1 MSSYSFSNN
10 PIHIP
15 RKGSFYP
22 RGSVVV
28 GHKGRR
34 RNPLAEEYDTTFA
47 ARLFVGLGVL
57 GGKELPIQKL
67 IAATRKFLREPIK
80 VGKTVYNVGED
91 SSYISQKGVYKYEA
105 DGKVYEEN
113 SAQVIIAAPR
123 NAINAILIAAKE
135 HPMWNLQNFDAGPTR
150 TSKIKLFLDA
160 LEAGNEVHENTDRAP
175 ETF

>member
-113 SAQVIIAAPR
+113 SAQVIIIDTQGTPQSVWRSIMISLGEYLCRALR
-123 NAINAILIAAKE
+123 QE
-135 HPMWNLQNFDAGPTR
+135 SVYVELQKNGLVLSTLKVIP
-150 TSKIKLFLDA
+150 
-160 LEAGNEVHENTDRAP
+160 
-175 ETF
+175 

>member
-1 MSSYSFSNN
+1 
-10 PIHIP
+10 
-15 RKGSFYP
+15 
-22 RGSVVV
+22 VV

-113 SAQVIIAAPR
+113 SAQVIIIDTQGTPQSVWRSIMISLGEYLCRALR
-123 NAINAILIAAKE
+123 QE
-135 HPMWNLQNFDAGPTR
+135 SVYVELQKNGLVLSTLKVIP
-150 TSKIKLFLDA
+150 
-160 LEAGNEVHENTDRAP
+160 
-175 ETF
+175 